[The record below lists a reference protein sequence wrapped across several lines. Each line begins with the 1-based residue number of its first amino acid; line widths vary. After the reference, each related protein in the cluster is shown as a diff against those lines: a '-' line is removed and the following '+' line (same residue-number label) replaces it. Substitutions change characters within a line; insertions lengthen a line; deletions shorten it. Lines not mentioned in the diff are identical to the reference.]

1 MNKNLVINHL
11 FVSLDDILARAGA
24 TMGQLLRRLARK
36 YKALK
41 RYCNKQQMLLA
52 VSMAW
57 GLVAEAEN
65 GNVDVLRHFDEATH
79 LRQQFD
85 SWVVPP
91 PGIGYTL
98 MVQGEPFYFGEDD
111 RMMEHFFWDSFAM
124 FLNQSLKADGINPVF
139 FDIADQHQWKAFEVE
154 AEMRNEDSNTE
165 REQEQ
170 NQKKALL
177 LQLQELK
184 QKALLQQIQELKQKA
199 LLQQIQEIG
208 LSQQTEQL
216 LQLEKSDLLKGA
228 TIEIHYHFDGDFT
241 NYGTLSGNSFSL
253 KS

>member
-1 MNKNLVINHL
+1 MNKRLVINHL

-41 RYCNKQQMLLA
+41 KYCNKQQMLLA

-79 LRQQFD
+79 LRQQMN
-85 SWVVPP
+85 SWVAPP

-111 RMMEHFFWDSFAM
+111 GMMENFFWDSFTM
-124 FLNQSLKADGINPVF
+124 FLNQSLKADGINPIF
-139 FDIADQHQWKAFEVE
+139 FDIADRHQWKAFEVE
-154 AEMRNEDSNTE
+154 AEMRSEDSNSEKETG
-165 REQEQ
+165 
-170 NQKKALL
+170 QKKDLL
-177 LQLQELK
+177 YRL
-184 QKALLQQIQELKQKA
+184 
-199 LLQQIQEIG
+199 QEIG
-208 LSQQTEQL
+208 LPQQFQEIGLPQQTEQL
-216 LQLEKSDLLKGA
+216 LLLGKLGLLKGA

>member
-1 MNKNLVINHL
+1 MNKRLVINHL

-41 RYCNKQQMLLA
+41 KYCNKQQMLLA

-79 LRQQFD
+79 LRQQMN
-85 SWVVPP
+85 SWVAPP

-111 RMMEHFFWDSFAM
+111 GMMEHFFWDSFTM
-124 FLNQSLKADGINPVF
+124 FLNQSIKADGINPIF
-139 FDIADQHQWKAFEVE
+139 FDIADRHQWKAFEVE
-154 AEMRNEDSNTE
+154 AEMRSEDSNSE
-165 REQEQ
+165 RETG
-170 NQKKALL
+170 QKKDLL
-177 LQLQELK
+177 YRL
-184 QKALLQQIQELKQKA
+184 
-199 LLQQIQEIG
+199 QEIG
-208 LSQQTEQL
+208 LPQQFQEIGLPQQTEQL
-216 LQLEKSDLLKGA
+216 LLLGKLGLLKGA

>member
-1 MNKNLVINHL
+1 MNKRLVINHL

-41 RYCNKQQMLLA
+41 KYCNKQQMLLA

-79 LRQQFD
+79 LRQQMN
-85 SWVVPP
+85 SWVAPP

-111 RMMEHFFWDSFAM
+111 GMMENFFWDSFTM
-124 FLNQSLKADGINPVF
+124 FLNQSLKADGINPIF
-139 FDIADQHQWKAFEVE
+139 FDIADRHQWKAFEVE
-154 AEMRNEDSNTE
+154 AEMRSEDPNSE
-165 REQEQ
+165 REIGR
-170 NQKKALL
+170 KKDLL
-177 LQLQELK
+177 YRL
-184 QKALLQQIQELKQKA
+184 
-199 LLQQIQEIG
+199 QEIG
-208 LSQQTEQL
+208 LPQQTEQL
-216 LQLEKSDLLKGA
+216 LVLGKLGLLKGA

>member
-1 MNKNLVINHL
+1 MNKRLVINHL

-41 RYCNKQQMLLA
+41 KYCNKQQMLLA

-79 LRQQFD
+79 LRQQLD

-91 PGIGYTL
+91 SGIGYTL

-154 AEMRNEDSNTE
+154 AEMRGEGSNAGKEMDS
-165 REQEQ
+165 R
-170 NQKKALL
+170 QKDLL
-177 LQLQELK
+177 YQLQELK
-184 QKALLQQIQELKQKA
+184 QKTLLYQLQELKQKT
-199 LLQQIQEIG
+199 LLQQFQEMG

-216 LQLEKSDLLKGA
+216 SQLGELGLLKGA

>member
-1 MNKNLVINHL
+1 MNKRLVINHL

-41 RYCNKQQMLLA
+41 KYCNKQQMLLA

-79 LRQQFD
+79 LRQQMN
-85 SWVVPP
+85 SWVAPP

-111 RMMEHFFWDSFAM
+111 GMMEHFFWDSFTM
-124 FLNQSLKADGINPVF
+124 FLNQSLKADGINPIF
-139 FDIADQHQWKAFEVE
+139 FDIADRHQWKAFEVE
-154 AEMRNEDSNTE
+154 AEMRSEDSNSEKETG
-165 REQEQ
+165 
-170 NQKKALL
+170 QKKDLL
-177 LQLQELK
+177 YRL
-184 QKALLQQIQELKQKA
+184 
-199 LLQQIQEIG
+199 QEIG
-208 LSQQTEQL
+208 LPQQFQEIGLPQQTEQL
-216 LQLEKSDLLKGA
+216 LLLGKLGLLKGA

>member
-41 RYCNKQQMLLA
+41 KYCNKQQMLLA

-85 SWVVPP
+85 SWVAPP

-111 RMMEHFFWDSFAM
+111 GMMEHFFWDSFTM
-124 FLNQSLKADGINPVF
+124 FLNQSLKADGINPIF
-139 FDIADQHQWKAFEVE
+139 FDTADRHQWKAFEVE
-154 AEMRNEDSNTE
+154 AEMRSEGSNSE
-165 REQEQ
+165 KKKE
-170 NQKKALL
+170 QKKDLL
-177 LQLQELK
+177 HRLQEFRQETWLQQLQELK
-184 QKALLQQIQELKQKA
+184 QKTLHQQLQG
-199 LLQQIQEIG
+199 IG
-208 LSQQTEQL
+208 LPQQTEQL
-216 LQLEKSDLLKGA
+216 LLLGKLGLLKGA

>member
-1 MNKNLVINHL
+1 MNKRLVINHL

-41 RYCNKQQMLLA
+41 KYCNKQQMLLA

-79 LRQQFD
+79 LRQQMN
-85 SWVVPP
+85 SWVAPP

-111 RMMEHFFWDSFAM
+111 RMMENFFWDSFTM
-124 FLNQSLKADGINPVF
+124 FLNQSLKADGINPIF
-139 FDIADQHQWKAFEVE
+139 FDIADRHQWKAFEVE
-154 AEMRNEDSNTE
+154 AEMRSEDPNSE
-165 REQEQ
+165 RKIGR
-170 NQKKALL
+170 KKDLL
-177 LQLQELK
+177 CRL
-184 QKALLQQIQELKQKA
+184 
-199 LLQQIQEIG
+199 QEIG
-208 LSQQTEQL
+208 LPQQTEQL
-216 LQLEKSDLLKGA
+216 LVLGKMGLLKGA

>member
-1 MNKNLVINHL
+1 MNKRLVINHL

-41 RYCNKQQMLLA
+41 KYCNKQQMLLA

-79 LRQQFD
+79 LRQQMN
-85 SWVVPP
+85 SWVAPP

-111 RMMEHFFWDSFAM
+111 GMMEHFFWDSFTM
-124 FLNQSLKADGINPVF
+124 FLNQSLKADGINPIF
-139 FDIADQHQWKAFEVE
+139 FDIADRHQWKAFEVE
-154 AEMRNEDSNTE
+154 AEMRSEDPNSE
-165 REQEQ
+165 REIGR
-170 NQKKALL
+170 KKDLL
-177 LQLQELK
+177 YRL
-184 QKALLQQIQELKQKA
+184 
-199 LLQQIQEIG
+199 QEIG
-208 LSQQTEQL
+208 LPQQFQEIGLPQQTEQL
-216 LQLEKSDLLKGA
+216 LLLGKLGLLKGA

>member
-41 RYCNKQQMLLA
+41 KYCNKQQMLLA

-85 SWVVPP
+85 SWVAPP

-111 RMMEHFFWDSFAM
+111 GMMEHFFWDSFTM

-154 AEMRNEDSNTE
+154 AEMRSEGSNSE
-165 REQEQ
+165 KEIR
-170 NQKKALL
+170 QKKDLL
-177 LQLQELK
+177 YRF
-184 QKALLQQIQELKQKA
+184 
-199 LLQQIQEIG
+199 QEIG

-216 LQLEKSDLLKGA
+216 LQLGKSGLLKGA

>member
-1 MNKNLVINHL
+1 MNKRLVINHL

-41 RYCNKQQMLLA
+41 KYCNKQQMLLA

-79 LRQQFD
+79 LRQQMN
-85 SWVVPP
+85 SWVAPP

-111 RMMEHFFWDSFAM
+111 GMMEHFFWDSFTM
-124 FLNQSLKADGINPVF
+124 FLNQSLKADGINPIF

-154 AEMRNEDSNTE
+154 AEMRSEDSNSE
-165 REQEQ
+165 REIG
-170 NQKKALL
+170 QKKDLL
-177 LQLQELK
+177 YRL
-184 QKALLQQIQELKQKA
+184 
-199 LLQQIQEIG
+199 QEIG
-208 LSQQTEQL
+208 LPQQTEQL
-216 LQLEKSDLLKGA
+216 LLLGKLGLLKGA

>member
-1 MNKNLVINHL
+1 MNKRLVINHL

-41 RYCNKQQMLLA
+41 KYCNKQQMLLA

-79 LRQQFD
+79 LRQQMN
-85 SWVVPP
+85 SWVAPP

-111 RMMEHFFWDSFAM
+111 RMMENFFWDSFTM
-124 FLNQSLKADGINPVF
+124 FLNQSLKADGINPIF
-139 FDIADQHQWKAFEVE
+139 FDIADRHQWKAFEVE
-154 AEMRNEDSNTE
+154 AEMRSEDPNSE
-165 REQEQ
+165 REIGR
-170 NQKKALL
+170 KKDLL
-177 LQLQELK
+177 CRL
-184 QKALLQQIQELKQKA
+184 
-199 LLQQIQEIG
+199 QEIG
-208 LSQQTEQL
+208 LPQQTEQL
-216 LQLEKSDLLKGA
+216 LVLGKMGLLKGA
-228 TIEIHYHFDGDFT
+228 TIEIHYHFDGNFT

>member
-1 MNKNLVINHL
+1 MNKRLVINHL

-41 RYCNKQQMLLA
+41 KYCNKQQMLLA

-79 LRQQFD
+79 LRQQMN
-85 SWVVPP
+85 SWVAPP

-111 RMMEHFFWDSFAM
+111 GMMEHFFWDSFTM
-124 FLNQSLKADGINPVF
+124 FLNQSLKADGINPIF

-154 AEMRNEDSNTE
+154 AEMRSEDSNSEKETG
-165 REQEQ
+165 
-170 NQKKALL
+170 QKKDLL
-177 LQLQELK
+177 YRL
-184 QKALLQQIQELKQKA
+184 
-199 LLQQIQEIG
+199 QEIG
-208 LSQQTEQL
+208 LPQQFQEIGLPQQTEQL
-216 LQLEKSDLLKGA
+216 LLLGKLGLLKGA

>member
-1 MNKNLVINHL
+1 
-11 FVSLDDILARAGA
+11 
-24 TMGQLLRRLARK
+24 
-36 YKALK
+36 
-41 RYCNKQQMLLA
+41 MLLA

-79 LRQQFD
+79 LRQQMN
-85 SWVVPP
+85 SWVAPP

-111 RMMEHFFWDSFAM
+111 GMMEHFFWDSFTM
-124 FLNQSLKADGINPVF
+124 FLNQSLKADGINPIF

-154 AEMRNEDSNTE
+154 AEMRSEDPNSE
-165 REQEQ
+165 REIGR
-170 NQKKALL
+170 KKDLL
-177 LQLQELK
+177 YRL
-184 QKALLQQIQELKQKA
+184 
-199 LLQQIQEIG
+199 QEIG
-208 LSQQTEQL
+208 LPQQTEQL
-216 LQLEKSDLLKGA
+216 LLLGKLGLLKGA

-241 NYGTLSGNSFSL
+241 NYGTLSGDSFSL

>member
-1 MNKNLVINHL
+1 MNKRLVINHL

-41 RYCNKQQMLLA
+41 KYCNKQQMLLA

-79 LRQQFD
+79 LRQQMN
-85 SWVVPP
+85 SWVTPP

-111 RMMEHFFWDSFAM
+111 GMMEHFFWDSFTM
-124 FLNQSLKADGINPVF
+124 FLNQSLKADGINPIF
-139 FDIADQHQWKAFEVE
+139 FDIADRHQWKAFEVE
-154 AEMRNEDSNTE
+154 AEMRSEDSNSE
-165 REQEQ
+165 RETG
-170 NQKKALL
+170 QKKDLL
-177 LQLQELK
+177 YRL
-184 QKALLQQIQELKQKA
+184 
-199 LLQQIQEIG
+199 QEIG
-208 LSQQTEQL
+208 LPQQFQEIGLPQQTEQL
-216 LQLEKSDLLKGA
+216 LLLGKLGLLKGA

>member
-1 MNKNLVINHL
+1 MNKQLVINHL

-41 RYCNKQQMLLA
+41 KYCNKQQMLLA

-79 LRQQFD
+79 LRQQMN
-85 SWVVPP
+85 SWVAPP

-111 RMMEHFFWDSFAM
+111 RMMEHFFWDSFTI

-154 AEMRNEDSNTE
+154 AEMRSEGSNSE
-165 REQEQ
+165 KKIG
-170 NQKKALL
+170 QKKDLL
-177 LQLQELK
+177 YRL
-184 QKALLQQIQELKQKA
+184 
-199 LLQQIQEIG
+199 QEIG
-208 LSQQTEQL
+208 LPQQTEQL
-216 LQLEKSDLLKGA
+216 LLLGKLGLLKGA

>member
-1 MNKNLVINHL
+1 MNKRLVINHL

-41 RYCNKQQMLLA
+41 KYCNKQQMLLA

-79 LRQQFD
+79 LRQQMN
-85 SWVVPP
+85 SWVAPP

-111 RMMEHFFWDSFAM
+111 GMMEHFFWDSFTM
-124 FLNQSLKADGINPVF
+124 FLNQSLKADGINPIF

-154 AEMRNEDSNTE
+154 AEMRSEDPNSE
-165 REQEQ
+165 REIGR
-170 NQKKALL
+170 KKDLL
-177 LQLQELK
+177 YRL
-184 QKALLQQIQELKQKA
+184 
-199 LLQQIQEIG
+199 QEIG
-208 LSQQTEQL
+208 LPQQTEQL
-216 LQLEKSDLLKGA
+216 LLLGKLGLLKGA

-241 NYGTLSGNSFSL
+241 NYGTLSGDSFSL

>member
-1 MNKNLVINHL
+1 MNKRLVINHL

-41 RYCNKQQMLLA
+41 KYCNKQQMLLA

-65 GNVDVLRHFDEATH
+65 GNVDVLRHFHEATH
-79 LRQQFD
+79 LRQQMN
-85 SWVVPP
+85 SWVAPP

-111 RMMEHFFWDSFAM
+111 GMMEHFFWDSFTM
-124 FLNQSLKADGINPVF
+124 FLNQSLKADGINPIF

-154 AEMRNEDSNTE
+154 AEMRSEDPNSE
-165 REQEQ
+165 REIGR
-170 NQKKALL
+170 KKDLL
-177 LQLQELK
+177 YRL
-184 QKALLQQIQELKQKA
+184 
-199 LLQQIQEIG
+199 QEIG
-208 LSQQTEQL
+208 LPQQTEQL
-216 LQLEKSDLLKGA
+216 LLLGKLGLLKGA

-241 NYGTLSGNSFSL
+241 NYGTLSGDSFSL

>member
-41 RYCNKQQMLLA
+41 KYCNKQQMLLA

-79 LRQQFD
+79 LRQQMN
-85 SWVVPP
+85 SWVAPP

-111 RMMEHFFWDSFAM
+111 GMMEHFFWDSFTM

-154 AEMRNEDSNTE
+154 AEMRSEGSNSE
-165 REQEQ
+165 REIG
-170 NQKKALL
+170 QKKDLL
-177 LQLQELK
+177 YRLQELR
-184 QKALLQQIQELKQKA
+184 QETLLQQFQK
-199 LLQQIQEIG
+199 IG
-208 LSQQTEQL
+208 LPQQTEQL
-216 LQLEKSDLLKGA
+216 LLLGKLGLLKGA

>member
-1 MNKNLVINHL
+1 MNKRLVINHL

-41 RYCNKQQMLLA
+41 KYCNKQQMLLA

-79 LRQQFD
+79 LRQQMN
-85 SWVVPP
+85 SWVAPP

-111 RMMEHFFWDSFAM
+111 GMMEHFFWDSFTM
-124 FLNQSLKADGINPVF
+124 FLNQSIKADGINPIF
-139 FDIADQHQWKAFEVE
+139 FDIADRHQWKAFEVE
-154 AEMRNEDSNTE
+154 AEMRSEDSNSE
-165 REQEQ
+165 REIG
-170 NQKKALL
+170 QKKDLL
-177 LQLQELK
+177 YRL
-184 QKALLQQIQELKQKA
+184 
-199 LLQQIQEIG
+199 QEIG
-208 LSQQTEQL
+208 LPQQTEQL
-216 LQLEKSDLLKGA
+216 LLLGKLGLLKGA

>member
-41 RYCNKQQMLLA
+41 KYCNKQQMLLA

-85 SWVVPP
+85 SWVAPP

-111 RMMEHFFWDSFAM
+111 RMMEHFFWDSFTM

-154 AEMRNEDSNTE
+154 AEMRNEDSNSE
-165 REQEQ
+165 KKKE
-170 NQKKALL
+170 QKKDLL
-177 LQLQELK
+177 YQLQELK
-184 QKALLQQIQELKQKA
+184 QKILLQQFQEM
-199 LLQQIQEIG
+199 G
-208 LSQQTEQL
+208 LPQQTEQL
-216 LQLEKSDLLKGA
+216 LQLGKLGLLKGA

>member
-1 MNKNLVINHL
+1 MNKRLVINHL

-41 RYCNKQQMLLA
+41 KYCNKQQMLLA

-79 LRQQFD
+79 LRQQMN
-85 SWVVPP
+85 SWVAPP

-111 RMMEHFFWDSFAM
+111 RMMENFFWDSFTM
-124 FLNQSLKADGINPVF
+124 FLNQSLKADGINPIF
-139 FDIADQHQWKAFEVE
+139 FDIADRHQWKAFEVE
-154 AEMRNEDSNTE
+154 AEMRSEDPNSE
-165 REQEQ
+165 REIGR
-170 NQKKALL
+170 KKDLL
-177 LQLQELK
+177 YRL
-184 QKALLQQIQELKQKA
+184 
-199 LLQQIQEIG
+199 QEIG
-208 LSQQTEQL
+208 LPQQTEQL
-216 LQLEKSDLLKGA
+216 LVLGKLGLLKGA